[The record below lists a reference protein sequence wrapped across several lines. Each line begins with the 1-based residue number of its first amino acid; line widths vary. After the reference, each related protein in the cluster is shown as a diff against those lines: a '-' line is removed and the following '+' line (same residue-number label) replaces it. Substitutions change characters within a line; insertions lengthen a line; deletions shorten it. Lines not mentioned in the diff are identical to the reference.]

1 VRLRVVG
8 YADAL
13 GSREVNERLTR
24 SRAEYAAA
32 ELEAAGVP
40 RERLVVVGRAGEQF
54 LTNVVG
60 EGSESRRV
68 EFEVVLSR

>member
-1 VRLRVVG
+1 MN
-8 YADAL
+8 D
-13 GSREVNERLTR
+13 SESERLVAVLDT
-24 SRAEYAAA
+24 YLA
-32 ELEAAGVP
+32 ELEAAGVS
-40 RERLVVVGRAGEQF
+40 RDRLVVVGRAGEQF